1 MKIRPKRIVT
11 GVDSN
16 NKSIII
22 ADDTLEPSIDLEG
35 SAFTELWETDNKDL
49 DRTSSK
55 ARHREGIKL
64 SPPTGGTKFRYFQL
78 PPKNDNYSP
87 EEMEAFFAA
96 AFEMIGASHERT
108 DTAKHPGMHLTKT
121 VDYIVLL
128 EGKATLILDSDEVV
142 LNPYD
147 VVIQQ
152 GTSHA
157 WSVES
162 DIPCLFL
169 AVLIDKEFSS

>member
-1 MKIRPKRIVT
+1 MKIRPKRIIT
-11 GVDSN
+11 GVDRN
-16 NKSIII
+16 DKSIIL
-22 ADDTLEPSIDLEG
+22 ADDILNPSIDLDG
-35 SAFTELWETDNKDL
+35 SAFTELWETNNEDL
-49 DRTSSK
+49 DRTVCS
-55 ARHREGIKL
+55 ARNRDGIKL
-64 SPPTGGTKFRYFQL
+64 SPSKGGTKFRYFQV
-78 PPKNDNYSP
+78 PPKNENYSP
-87 EEMEAFFAA
+87 EEMEAFFSA
-96 AFEMIGASHERT
+96 AFEMIGASNERT
-108 DTAKHPGMHLTKT
+108 DTVKHPGMHLTKT

-128 EGKATLILDSDEVV
+128 EGKARLILDNDEVI

-162 DIPCLFL
+162 DTPCLFL

>member
-1 MKIRPKRIVT
+1 MKIRPKRIIT

-16 NKSIII
+16 DKSIIL
-22 ADDTLEPSIDLEG
+22 ADDILNPSIDLEG
-35 SAFTELWETDNKDL
+35 SAFTELWETNNEDL
-49 DRTSSK
+49 DRTVCS
-55 ARHREGIKL
+55 ARNRDGIKL
-64 SPPTGGTKFRYFQL
+64 SPSKGGTKFRYFQL
-78 PPKNDNYSP
+78 PPKNENYSP

-128 EGKATLILDSDEVV
+128 EGKARLILDNDEVS